1 MKQSPARVALI
12 LLFIFI
18 GCFGTAFAAA
28 GMLTALPAPAVG
40 GTCGPSTAS
49 ETALEALAEPGSIGA
64 GPKPPVSNVTAHR
77 QWTTFVQQCQDL
89 ADRRG
94 LASLAILVISLAVSA
109 IGLIWVLR
117 KPRHAD
123 GPGENVDGT
132 TEWLVAPAADDPS
145 RLVGAGA
152 AIAPPPAPAYG
163 TVPYPPQQQAW
174 PSPPAAPYPYAATPG
189 PPAAPYPYA
198 ATPAPPPPGPPAGPN
213 PYAATPAPPPPGY
226 IQEPTT
232 PAPSAYPA
240 PAAPYPQATAPY
252 HPAPPTAPPASSTE
266 PDAPGSTPDA
276 GTAPGA

>member
-174 PSPPAAPYPYAATPG
+174 PSPPAAPYPYAATP
-189 PPAAPYPYA
+189 
-198 ATPAPPPPGPPAGPN
+198 APPPPGPPAGPN